1 MPSPNVDAT
10 CRRPDWLENFQAWVS
25 RLSPAT
31 LADLIDVLALE
42 LGERDVGDPR
52 VLREAAEMVRAHQGV
67 RVQQLVD
74 AFLVE
79 PD

>member
-1 MPSPNVDAT
+1 MPPPNVDAMGG
-10 CRRPDWLENFQAWVS
+10 RPEWLENFQAWVA

-42 LGERDVGDPR
+42 LRERDVGDPR
-52 VLREAAEMVRAHQGV
+52 ALGEAAEMVRAHQKV
-67 RVQQLVD
+67 RVQRLVD
-74 AFLVE
+74 AFLVK

>member
-1 MPSPNVDAT
+1 MPLPNVDVT
-10 CRRPDWLENFQAWVS
+10 CRRPDWLENFQAWVA

-42 LGERDVGDPR
+42 LRERDVGDHQA
-52 VLREAAEMVRAHQGV
+52 LGEAAETVRAHQGV